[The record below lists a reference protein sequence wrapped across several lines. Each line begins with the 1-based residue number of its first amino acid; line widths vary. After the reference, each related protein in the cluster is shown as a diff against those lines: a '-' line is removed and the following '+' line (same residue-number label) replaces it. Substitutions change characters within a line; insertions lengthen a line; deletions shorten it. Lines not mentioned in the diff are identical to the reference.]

1 MGLKWFA
8 QFLHKF
14 SNQMSFQE
22 CPMPGGHRQ
31 GLRLLSEFRI
41 LLASLIQSGWR
52 GKVPAAFGNPSVT
65 IAKHPADSLW
75 CGASSHRGI
84 ANSEAKSSWCG
95 GIPTLQVFSPAYQF
109 QWLSLPVGRAEQPLK
124 PNDSRPQLLFQAR
137 PRLMD
142 FALIPPWTEKLDLT
156 NMHTCHMKL

>member
-8 QFLHKF
+8 QSLHKF

-22 CPMPGGHRQ
+22 SPVPGGHRHS
-31 GLRLLSEFRI
+31 LRLLREFRI
-41 LLASLIQSGWR
+41 WLASLIQSGWR
-52 GKVPAAFGNPSVT
+52 RKVLTAFGNPSVT
-65 IAKHPADSLW
+65 IAKHPTGSLL
-75 CGASSHRGI
+75 CGASSHREI
-84 ANSEAKSSWCG
+84 ANSEAKLSWCG
-95 GIPTLQVFSPAYQF
+95 GIPTLQVFPPAYQF
-109 QWLSLPVGRAEQPLK
+109 QWLSLPVGCAEQPLE

-142 FALIPPWTEKLDLT
+142 FALIPPCTEKLDLT

>member
-22 CPMPGGHRQ
+22 SPVPGGHRQ

-52 GKVPAAFGNPSVT
+52 RRVLAAFGNPTVT
-65 IAKHPADSLW
+65 IAKHDSLL
-75 CGASSHRGI
+75 CGASSHREI
-84 ANSEAKSSWCG
+84 ANREAKSLWCG
-95 GIPTLQVFSPAYQF
+95 GIPTLQVFPPAYQF
-109 QWLSLPVGRAEQPLK
+109 Q
-124 PNDSRPQLLFQAR
+124 
-137 PRLMD
+137 
-142 FALIPPWTEKLDLT
+142 
-156 NMHTCHMKL
+156 